1 MVAASKV
8 SAKKARAN
16 RRNARKSTGPKTP
29 QGKAASSQ
37 NATSHGIYCRHV
49 VLDGEDQ
56 QRFDLLRNA
65 YIHSLRPQDELELSF
80 VDRVVQDQ
88 WKLNRLQAAE
98 QRLYDFRRREHQS
111 LLERRRAGELGAPPL
126 MEKRWERVDNVLDPM
141 AEPDFTAFCSALG
154 STSVTMLSLLGDERC
169 QLERYEKHRRH
180 LHLNISRA
188 LRELR
193 LLRQPLK
200 KGQEPLPPS
209 PFSNENFAAQGERLA
224 AYMRQLDEEQA
235 ELDRLFGPRDQNDDD
250 DDDDD
255 DDMTMTTQRQT
266 KPTRKNPTPINPMP
280 TRLKLQRSTSTPVKL
295 SQRTSRPTQIAKT
308 NPPRPNPPQLQR
320 RPSLATHQPSRL
332 PSRSS
337 IPRRKTIC
345 LTP

>member
-16 RRNARKSTGPKTP
+16 RRNAKKSTGPKTAE
-29 QGKAASSQ
+29 GKKIASQ

-65 YIHSLRPQDELELSF
+65 YLHSLRPQDELELSF

-154 STSVTMLSLLGDERC
+154 STSVTMLSLLGDERANSNGTKSTAGTC
-169 QLERYEKHRRH
+169 
-180 LHLNISRA
+180 ISTSAAPCASCACFVSRS
-188 LRELR
+188 
-193 LLRQPLK
+193 K
-200 KGQEPLPPS
+200 KG
-209 PFSNENFAAQGERLA
+209 
-224 AYMRQLDEEQA
+224 
-235 ELDRLFGPRDQNDDD
+235 
-250 DDDDD
+250 
-255 DDMTMTTQRQT
+255 
-266 KPTRKNPTPINPMP
+266 K
-280 TRLKLQRSTSTPVKL
+280 
-295 SQRTSRPTQIAKT
+295 SRCR
-308 NPPRPNPPQLQR
+308 PRPSATKTSPPKANAS
-320 RPSLATHQPSRL
+320 PSTCNNSTKNKPSWTNSSAHATN
-332 PSRSS
+332 
-337 IPRRKTIC
+337 
-345 LTP
+345 